1 MRRVFVEHPKQ
12 RLCEKISM
20 GCVARRK
27 QTVLR
32 DKLDED
38 QMAMDFSSD
47 EYGVQAAVANGVL
60 YDLPIPN
67 VELAALSTSRRP
79 APFGRSQRD
88 TSHGYTSLDWVLLQ
102 CCCDFSATQQWLPRH
117 STKCIAAMVRGRGMF
132 K

>member
-102 CCCDFSATQQWLPRH
+102 CCCDFSATQ
-117 STKCIAAMVRGRGMF
+117 IGRAHV
-132 K
+132 